1 MKTIYIAS
9 SAWLGDQPRCESL
22 VEKIVRTNPERVESL
37 ILDAATVRRETAS
50 QSEGGDS
57 GLIEI
62 DFRTW
67 VNETLTEGGVIN
79 IEAIRRATAKMAED
93 KVFAIN
99 AIGFDVNTIHRALTQ
114 LRIGFYSLTDWP
126 RGLVLIGDDMQLHQV
141 SPVLA
146 NTFYIQPSIV
156 SKTMTNSIVRQITID
171 GLYIRI
177 FGRLAHGTW
186 VGKTL
191 NFVFRLSTWAIRR
204 QHKKEIKDR
213 GWYFEE

>member
-22 VEKIVRTNPERVESL
+22 VEKFVRTNTEKAESL
-37 ILDAATVRRETAS
+37 ILDAATVRREAAS

-99 AIGFDVNTIHRALTQ
+99 AIGFDVNTIHRALSQ
-114 LRIGFYSLTDWP
+114 LRIGFYTLTDWP
-126 RGLVLIGDDMQLHQV
+126 RGLILIGDDSQLHQV
-141 SPVLA
+141 SPMLA
-146 NTFYIQPSIV
+146 NTFYIQPSIITKV
-156 SKTMTNSIVRQITID
+156 VANNIVRQIVLD
-171 GLYIRI
+171 GRFIRI
-177 FGRLAHGTW
+177 FGRR
-186 VGKTL
+186 VGVTL
-191 NFVFRLSTWAIRR
+191 KLVNYLSNWIVRR
-204 QHKKEIKDR
+204 QQKKQQKEM